1 MLLLLAGFCNNRV
14 CCGGKRFHPARNVPE
29 PSDVSSIW
37 IKHNHCGKF
46 LDFILRGELLI
57 LPNNLG
63 KSLLSLIKVKLAQK
77 EVVLRVVGKFRL
89 IEHLA
94 VQLKAGNAPIRAYE
108 CKQERSVRSL
118 GQGSRS
124 GEICIVTDVAAQH
137 RLN

>member
-1 MLLLLAGFCNNRV
+1 VLLLLAGFCNNRV
-14 CCGGKRFHPARNVPE
+14 CCGGKRFHPARNVAE
-29 PSDVSSIW
+29 PPNLSSIGT
-37 IKHNHCGKF
+37 KYDYCGKF
-46 LDFILRGELLI
+46 LDVILRGELLI
-57 LPNNLG
+57 LPDSLER
-63 KSLLSLIKVKLAQK
+63 SLLSLIKVKLAQK
-77 EVVLRVVGKFRL
+77 EVVLRVVGKFPL